1 MTEQTT
7 SKPKAD
13 RKRGVG
19 FPQMTVKDA
28 VDAIVVAGQN
38 GPSHSVDAFAAYM
51 GHQTTNSGAFK
62 YKLAALRDYGLISRG
77 DRERVTLTEL
87 AEKLVLAAPEHYLA
101 RPLLLAAFE
110 NCRLFERVYSDNAK
124 NMPLEITR
132 VRNNVVMRHGI
143 AADQADR
150 FVDVFIKS
158 AVFVGIADSDGKT
171 VSLLPRGAAATGQ
184 LRIDDEIPGEA
195 DENGDTSAPD
205 KTGTGW
211 WMQTPYSVYANT
223 PVPIALRQAWA
234 VDGGEIEFVIRTP
247 KALPPEI
254 YPLVAEMAV
263 NAKRMA
269 DLMQP
274 PHDFAYSELKRQ
286 LAGQAGH
293 VAGAFASD
301 PVGNELDH

>member
-19 FPQMTVKDA
+19 FPQMTLKDA

-77 DRERVTLTEL
+77 DRERVTITEL
-87 AEKLVLAAPEHYLA
+87 AQELVLAAPEHYLA
-101 RPLLLAAFE
+101 RPLLLSAFE
-110 NCRLFERVYSDNAK
+110 NCPLFERVYSDNAK
-124 NMPLEITR
+124 NTALEITR

-150 FVDVFIKS
+150 FVDVFVKS

-171 VSLLPRGAAATGQ
+171 VSLLPRSVAASGQ
-184 LRIDDEIPGEA
+184 LRIDDEIPGET
-195 DENGDTSAPD
+195 DENVDASAPD
-205 KTGTGW
+205 KTGTSW
-211 WMQTPYSVYANT
+211 WMHTPHSVNANMQG
-223 PVPIALRQAWA
+223 PIALRQAWA
-234 VDGGEIEFVIRTP
+234 IDGGEIEFVIRTP

-254 YPLVAEMAV
+254 YTMVAEMAV
-263 NAKRMA
+263 NASRMA
-269 DLMQP
+269 ELLQPKPSYSDLRP
-274 PHDFAYSELKRQ
+274 TKVERFTGDY
-286 LAGQAGH
+286 
-293 VAGAFASD
+293 VA
-301 PVGNELDH
+301 NEPER